1 MKKILLWVLAI
12 GIFSILI
19 GVGEQ
24 EQIEWTEAELKWMA
38 EHPVIRIASDFNF
51 GPTEFLTD
59 EGVFD
64 GATVD
69 YVARIEAHTPLEFQ
83 FEKIGEWPE
92 IIQASKD
99 KEVDMLVAT
108 MTEYREEYLL
118 FTEPF
123 ISVPNVMI
131 TRSDGPSSLVLDDL
145 YYSDVVVLKDYAIH
159 DYLSF
164 NYPNINLNPVV
175 TLDEG
180 LSLVSF
186 GSEDYMVVSLA
197 QVSFYMKEKAV
208 TNLKIAGETG
218 YNNDLS
224 SGIRDDWP
232 MLRKIMNK
240 ALSAMPE
247 QEHKRIYS
255 KWISIEVD
263 QFISQEV
270 VYAIMILVAIILAA
284 LISILFFNLVL
295 RLHVDE
301 RTNMYKQELHDRK
314 KAEEELAALNDTLEE
329 KVKSRTEELSTAIYD
344 LKQVQ
349 QKLIETE
356 KMASL
361 GRVIMGVSHQLNT
374 PIGASISLV
383 SLLKKKQQE
392 IEGLIMKGQLSKQE
406 FVTYL
411 EATSEAVNMV
421 EKELYRSKDF
431 IEHFKEMSANT
442 YPQEKKRVHM
452 ATYLYDVVG
461 IFANRLNTKRVEVT
475 IECDDHLEIYT
486 SIVYLNNIFK
496 NLISNSLKHGFR
508 DTESGTIFIGVEKE
522 NDEVKIRYKD
532 DGVGIERDILSSVD
546 EPLFTTSM
554 GQSTGLGLNILY
566 NTVVTSMNG
575 SLDVSSELGFGVNF
589 LIKFKA

>member
-1 MKKILLWVLAI
+1 MKKILLWTLMIVL
-12 GIFSILI
+12 FSMFI
-19 GVGEQ
+19 GVGNQ
-24 EQIEWTEAELKWMA
+24 EQIEWTQAELDWMA
-38 EHPVIRIASDFNF
+38 EHPVIRVALDFNF
-51 GPTEFLTD
+51 GPIEYLND
-59 EGVFD
+59 NGKFD

-69 YVARIEAHTPLEFQ
+69 YITWIEAHTPLDFQ
-83 FEKIGEWPE
+83 YEKIGEWPN

-99 KEVDMLVAT
+99 KEIDLLVAT

-123 ISVPNVMI
+123 ISVPNI
-131 TRSDGPSSLVLDDL
+131 IISRTDGPSSIVLDDL
-145 YYSDVVVLKDYAIH
+145 YYNDVVVLEDYAIQ

-164 NYPNINLNPVV
+164 NYPNINLKPVV

-180 LSLVSF
+180 ISLISF
-186 GSEDYMVVSLA
+186 GTEDYMVVSLA
-197 QVSFYMKEKAV
+197 QASFYMKEKAV

-224 SGIRDDWP
+224 FGIRDDWP

-240 ALSAMPE
+240 SLNAMPE
-247 QEHKRIYS
+247 QEHKRIYT
-255 KWISIEVD
+255 KWISIDVD
-263 QFISQEV
+263 QLISQEV
-270 VYAIMILVAIILAA
+270 VYAIMVLIAIILAA
-284 LISILFFNLVL
+284 LISIIFFNHVL
-295 RLHVDE
+295 RLRVDE
-301 RTNMYKQELHDRK
+301 RTALYKQELHDRK
-314 KAEEELAALNDTLEE
+314 KAEEDLAALNDTLED
-329 KVKSRTEELSTAIYD
+329 KVRERTEELSVAIQD

-361 GRVIMGVSHQLNT
+361 GRVIIGVSHQLNT
-374 PIGASISLV
+374 PIGTSISLV
-383 SLLKKKQQE
+383 SLLKKKQE
-392 IEGLIMKGQLSKQE
+392 EVENRIIKGQLSKQE

-411 EATSEAVNMV
+411 ETTSEAVNMV
-421 EKELYRSKDF
+421 EKELFRSKDF

-452 ATYLYDVVG
+452 ASYLCNVLG
-461 IFANRLNTKRVEVT
+461 IFANRLNNKRVEVT
-475 IECDDHLEIYT
+475 IECNDHLEIYT

-508 DTESGTIFIGVEKE
+508 DTESGHIFISVENE
-522 NDEVKIRYKD
+522 NNQIEIRYED
-532 DGVGIERDILSSVD
+532 DGVGIERDILTSVY

-554 GQSTGLGLNILY
+554 GQSSGLGLNILY

-575 SLDVSSELGFGVNF
+575 SLDLSSELGYGVNF
-589 LIKFKA
+589 LIKFTP